1 MNTYLNIIIGLL
13 ISVWFINQN
22 FIPSNSYAISKRYYH
37 KNKLFLTKIE
47 EPKDTNVDK
56 NQIINCQDKFEL
68 YKKAYELIKDTEIV
82 VIYFNDYMI
91 NRDSLNICVSP
102 RIYNRIESL
111 FFIDDIIETEFNELS
126 DSCKYL
132 KKRELILE
140 EYNKSN
146 ETEKYKICEK
156 VKNINT
162 TQHNCDLILFFENID
177 KNKFR
182 SDIFILYDHENDDYF
197 SIAQKSPIFMEF
209 LFYYENNNINKLII
223 KKITH

>member
-1 MNTYLNIIIGLL
+1 MNTYLNIIIVLL
-13 ISVWFINQN
+13 ISVSFINQN
-22 FIPSNSYAISKRYYH
+22 FIPSNSNAIFKRYYH
-37 KNKLFLTKIE
+37 KNEFFLNKIE
-47 EPKDTNVDK
+47 EPRDTNIDK
-56 NQIINCQDKFEL
+56 NQIINCQYKIEL
-68 YKKAYELIKDTEIV
+68 YKKAYELIKDTDIV

-111 FFIDDIIETEFNELS
+111 FFIDDIIEIEFNELS

-140 EYNKSN
+140 EYNNSN
-146 ETEKYKICEK
+146 ETEKYKKCEK
-156 VKNINT
+156 ITNINLN
-162 TQHNCDLILFFENID
+162 QCKCDLILFFENID

-182 SDIFILYDHENDDYF
+182 SDLFILYDNENDDYF

-209 LFYYENNNINKLII
+209 LFYYDNNNINKLII